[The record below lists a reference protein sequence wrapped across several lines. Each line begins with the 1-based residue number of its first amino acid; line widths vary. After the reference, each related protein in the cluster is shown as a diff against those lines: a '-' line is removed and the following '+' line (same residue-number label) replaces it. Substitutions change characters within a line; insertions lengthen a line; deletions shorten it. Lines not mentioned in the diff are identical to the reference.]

1 MIKHDVLCTECARPV
16 HDSLSLCELCCKAFT
31 DDLLSIPGLF
41 ADLIVTEARLDR
53 ISSGRN
59 GGGKSAETAIPIRI
73 TGKIK
78 DEPWR
83 DTNRYPYEHSGRDD
97 RIQTRHPHDQLV
109 TTLIKWGNMFARR
122 YPHQYRVGAPGLI
135 NSALMLRAGNDER
148 ELQPP
153 MTRLEFND
161 DTQQLEPV
169 VKRPASRG
177 DTRIAIAPVTDAEQ
191 IAVWLAHNPQY
202 IRTFEAAHTMI
213 ADITK
218 AIIKVRLVIDRRPD
232 LRYIGPCP
240 SCGNELR
247 AETGEQWVRCR
258 RCNEQHEITKVIRA
272 AMKRIEDNLYPMPQI
287 SQYLE
292 LLDRPVPL
300 VTLHSWHYR
309 GRLRKRGWLHTDPRT
324 GQKAITKYWLH
335 RNDPPVFRLG
345 DVLRIVERQT
355 TRTTGT

>member
-1 MIKHDVLCTECARPV
+1 MMKHDVLCTECARPV

-31 DDLLSIPGLF
+31 DDLRSIPGLF

-53 ISSGRN
+53 ISSGRS
-59 GGGKSAETAIPIRI
+59 GGKSAEVPIPIRI
-73 TGKIK
+73 TGKAV

-83 DTNRYPYEHSGRDD
+83 DTTRYPYEPQERDD

-109 TTLIKWGNMFARR
+109 TTLTKWGNAFQRR
-122 YPHQYRVGAPGLI
+122 YPHDYRIGAPGLMGLVI
-135 NSALMLRAGNDER
+135 ANRSGTMMLDRIGNPDRAALSLS
-148 ELQPP
+148 
-153 MTRLEFND
+153 
-161 DTQQLEPV
+161 
-169 VKRPASRG
+169 PATES
-177 DTRIAIAPVTDAEQ
+177 EQ
-191 IAVWLAHNPQY
+191 IAIWLAHNPQY

-240 SCGNELR
+240 TCSNELR
-247 AETGEQWVRCR
+247 AEPGEQWVRCR

-324 GQKAITKYWLH
+324 GQKMITKYWLH

-355 TRTTGT
+355 ARTTGTGS